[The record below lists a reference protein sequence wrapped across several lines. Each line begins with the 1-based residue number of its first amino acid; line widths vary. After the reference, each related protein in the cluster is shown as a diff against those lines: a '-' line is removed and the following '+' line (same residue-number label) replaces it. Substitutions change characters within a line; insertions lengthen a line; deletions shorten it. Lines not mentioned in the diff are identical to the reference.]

1 MKKLLLLIAFTLTLT
16 SCSSNSAEE
25 LYPRTMTVTELST
38 EANKV
43 ILTDYV
49 GYTWSFYGIEDWQI
63 GDICSCIMD
72 TKGTENIT
80 DDIIIST
87 RYNGRN

>member
-38 EANKV
+38 EANTQERP
-43 ILTDYV
+43 IAYV
-49 GYTWSFYGIEDWQI
+49 
-63 GDICSCIMD
+63 
-72 TKGTENIT
+72 
-80 DDIIIST
+80 
-87 RYNGRN
+87 

>member
-1 MKKLLLLIAFTLTLT
+1 MKKLLLIMALAVTLT
-16 SCSSNSAEE
+16 SCGSKTEE
-25 LYPRTMTVTELST
+25 LYPRTMTVTELNT
-38 EANKV
+38 EEDEV

-72 TKGTENIT
+72 TEGTENIT
-80 DDIIIST
+80 DDTIINI